1 MSEVPFRNRPV
12 LEHIVEQH
20 AEEAAFLW
28 LLRDAATEAPHYK
41 RHHLARLDERV
52 EAHIDGLRVAG
63 EAGWRIAM
71 AELKAHPEPGE
82 LFAAGVLAL
91 ESGERARIDPLVALA
106 AGAEPEVRRG
116 FVGAIAWCS
125 PASLAATVRD
135 WDRSSEAF
143 ERYLALCA
151 CSVHRADAGPG
162 FAARIED
169 ADPLVRAR
177 ALRLAGELGKVELLD
192 ACLRHLVDPDAE
204 AVFRAAWSGVLLG
217 DRGPALAALERLA
230 LAEGPRR
237 WIALEVA
244 VRAMGIERGT
254 RFIRAMNGDPALRRA
269 MVVAVG
275 HLGDPAAVP
284 WLIRQM
290 EDPELARV
298 AGEAFSMITGVD
310 LANDDLDGP
319 PLKGLPGQQ
328 GRVAHDGLEPNPD
341 PNLAW
346 PDSSRVGSWWVSQV
360 ERFGTRRRHLM
371 GHPIGV
377 PLDSC
382 DAQLFQPQQRAVAF
396 ETALAMP
403 HAVLRSWV
411 TRASA
416 STIKQN
422 TRHAA

>member
-41 RHHLARLDERV
+41 RHHLARLNERV

-71 AELKAHPEPGE
+71 TELKAHPEPGE

-125 PASLAATVRD
+125 PALLAATVRD
-135 WDRSSEAF
+135 WDRSSDAF

-162 FAARIED
+162 LAVRIED

-177 ALRLAGELGKVELLD
+177 ALRLAGELGKIELRE
-192 ACLRHLVDPDAE
+192 ACLRHLDDPDPE
-204 AVFRAAWSGVLLG
+204 AAFRAAWSGVLLG
-217 DRGPALAALERLA
+217 DRGAALAALERLA
-230 LAEGPRR
+230 LADGPRR
-237 WIALEVA
+237 WTALEVA

-290 EDPELARV
+290 DDPELARV
-298 AGEAFSMITGVD
+298 AGEAFSMITGID
-310 LANDDLDGP
+310 LAHADLEREPQSEPSETERENIAQDP
-319 PLKGLPGQQ
+319 DVRLPWPNSAGLTMWWSVHGSRFLYHHAYLLGSEISSEACAYGFSEGYARQRRTAAYLVCIYKFGVQLPHW
-328 GRVAHDGLEPNPD
+328 RTR
-341 PNLAW
+341 LA
-346 PDSSRVGSWWVSQV
+346 DR
-360 ERFGTRRRHLM
+360 E
-371 GHPIGV
+371 
-377 PLDSC
+377 
-382 DAQLFQPQQRAVAF
+382 A
-396 ETALAMP
+396 
-403 HAVLRSWV
+403 
-411 TRASA
+411 
-416 STIKQN
+416 
-422 TRHAA
+422 

>member
-71 AELKAHPEPGE
+71 TELKAHPEPGE

-106 AGAEPEVRRG
+106 AEAEPEVRRG

-151 CSVHRADAGPG
+151 CSVHRADAGAG
-162 FAARIED
+162 LTGRIED

-177 ALRLAGELGKVELLD
+177 ALRLAGELGKVEHLE
-192 ACLRHLVDPDAE
+192 ACLRHLDDPDPE
-204 AVFRAAWSGVLLG
+204 AAFRAAWSGVL
-217 DRGPALAALERLA
+217 
-230 LAEGPRR
+230 
-237 WIALEVA
+237 
-244 VRAMGIERGT
+244 
-254 RFIRAMNGDPALRRA
+254 
-269 MVVAVG
+269 
-275 HLGDPAAVP
+275 
-284 WLIRQM
+284 
-290 EDPELARV
+290 
-298 AGEAFSMITGVD
+298 
-310 LANDDLDGP
+310 
-319 PLKGLPGQQ
+319 
-328 GRVAHDGLEPNPD
+328 
-341 PNLAW
+341 
-346 PDSSRVGSWWVSQV
+346 
-360 ERFGTRRRHLM
+360 
-371 GHPIGV
+371 
-377 PLDSC
+377 
-382 DAQLFQPQQRAVAF
+382 
-396 ETALAMP
+396 
-403 HAVLRSWV
+403 
-411 TRASA
+411 
-416 STIKQN
+416 
-422 TRHAA
+422 